1 MGDHDEALLLK
12 LLVSEGVIIKRCV
25 ETAIRVSDRFV
36 LTTPTGYAAM
46 LVPSFALSVLRR
58 VKPY

>member
-1 MGDHDEALLLK
+1 MSD
-12 LLVSEGVIIKRCV
+12 GVIIKHCV